1 MGRKRERLSDVVG
14 LGDLVDGITEIN
26 RHQEIPM
33 APPISLGGSLVERAR
48 TAAFMNAPSSICPLL
63 NELAGEVERLLAI
76 ETTHNEMAQDFI
88 EARVRWAERMAT
100 LETDKDAEIDR
111 IKSTVDTTAIQNA
124 FYRGFVTA
132 AKQLTSV
139 INTLVM
145 ADSHGRD

>member
-1 MGRKRERLSDVVG
+1 VGRKRERLE
-14 LGDLVDGITEIN
+14 DLVSGITEEN
-26 RHQEIPM
+26 RHPEILEH
-33 APPISLGGSLVERAR
+33 PISLGGSLVERAR

-63 NELAGEVERLLAI
+63 NELAGEVERLSGI
-76 ETTHNEMAQDFI
+76 EATHNELVNDFT
-88 EARVRWAERMAT
+88 EARLRWA
-100 LETDKDAEIDR
+100 DKIASVTVDKNAEIER